1 MGDEAVGRA
10 RCCRSIRVRL
20 DQADDLRK
28 AIPFAT
34 ASTLWSSRGPIRRV
48 ALAGAAIVL
57 LMAGALGVS
66 VWRSEVSARFAG
78 RALMD
83 EKQVAT
89 AASGHDLLFDRATA
103 FATNRPLSASG
114 LAGLRAAQQTFAQR
128 FGVSQKAANPT
139 DTRLLDRIRAANGH
153 LLRLEGAITPLLGRP
168 AALAAL
174 PSLRAPRQVLE
185 LAIDS
190 YVADNT
196 RDAVSSDAQSQAAHR
211 DSRLVAIT
219 VGALAVLL
227 AASLVLYMVGLL
239 KSSFARIRADGALLE
254 AQLQEVED
262 ARLETLQRLAMAAE
276 YRDDDTLQHT
286 ERVGCLA
293 AQVAERMG
301 LPPEAV
307 RLIRQAA
314 PLHDVGKLGVSD
326 TILLK
331 PGRLTPEELELMK
344 RHSAIGAAILAGS
357 SSPVLQL
364 GETIAHWHHERWDGS
379 GYPDALSHEAI
390 PISARIVAIADVFD
404 ALTHERPYK
413 HAWATD
419 DALDEITAL
428 RGRQFDP
435 LVADAF
441 LSLDHQ
447 RTTPPNSR
455 PHTDVFA
462 PLAA

>member
-1 MGDEAVGRA
+1 MV
-10 RCCRSIRVRL
+10 
-20 DQADDLRK
+20 
-28 AIPFAT
+28 
-34 ASTLWSSRGPIRRV
+34 
-48 ALAGAAIVL
+48 
-57 LMAGALGVS
+57 GALGVS
-66 VWRSEVSARFAG
+66 VWRSEVSVRFAG
-78 RALMD
+78 LALMD

-89 AASGHDLLFDRATA
+89 ATSGHDLLFDRATV
-103 FATNRPLSASG
+103 FATNRPLSASEQTD
-114 LAGLRAAQQTFAQR
+114 LRTAQHAFAQM
-128 FGVSQKAANPT
+128 FGVNLKAPDPT
-139 DTRLLDRIRAANGH
+139 EIRLLDRVRAANGQ
-153 LLRLEGAITPLLGRP
+153 LLRLEGAIAPLLGRH

-174 PSLRAPRQVLE
+174 PSLRAQRQVLD
-185 LAIDS
+185 LAIDA
-190 YVADNT
+190 YVASNT

-211 DSRLVAIT
+211 DSRLVAIA

-227 AASLVLYMVGLL
+227 AASLVLYMVRLL

-254 AQLQEVED
+254 AHLREVED
-262 ARLETLQRLAMAAE
+262 ARLETLQRLALAAE

-286 ERVGCLA
+286 ERVGWLA

-301 LPPEAV
+301 IPPETV

-379 GYPDALSHEAI
+379 GYPDALAHAAI

-404 ALTHERPYK
+404 ALTRERPYK
-413 HAWATD
+413 HAWTTE
-419 DALDEITAL
+419 DALDEIKAL
-428 RGRQFDP
+428 SGRQFDP

-447 RTTPPNSR
+447 HITPPDIR
-455 PHTDVFA
+455 PHPDVFA